1 MRWRAAVALCAAM
14 VLTACGG
21 ARAPHPIGE
30 PVAGGSAVVMQLN
43 EPRSLDPATL
53 GNAWGAQAFLG
64 NALYGTLLTNDP
76 RTGEVRPSMAASFAT
91 TDGGATFTLALRP
104 GLTFSD
110 GSPLDAAAVQVNWQ
124 RMKDPATG
132 SVLAGEAAMIASTE
146 VADPTTLTVNMAVP
160 APNYAQVVLASSLNW
175 VASPTALARGRQAF
189 DANPVGA
196 GPFMLASWIR
206 GGSIELAKNPA
217 YWDAPKP
224 YLDRIALRT
233 AHDAAQRYNSVVS
246 GGAAVAVETNWEN
259 LAKAREAGL
268 PTDVVQLNGG
278 LYLAMNTRRAPFDD
292 VRARRAVAAALDL
305 DAINST
311 AYDGK
316 GEPVRTLFTESSP
329 FYSDLELRRT
339 DRATAQRLFD
349 ELAAEGKAVRF
360 TFTSSAAS
368 EIRSI
373 AESVQAQLSSYTGVD
388 MQIKVLDFAAFPE
401 LATTHDFD
409 MLTWSAHFGDPDPRL
424 WSGFHS
430 AARSNYSGVHDAALD
445 AALQT
450 GRTATTAE
458 ARRAAYAVVQERLIE
473 LTPVLFVNRA
483 APAAIAAKNV
493 GGLVQYGNGSLLP
506 AELWLDNG
514 SE

>member
-1 MRWRAAVALCAAM
+1 MMRLAALALCAAM

-21 ARAPHPIGE
+21 ARAVHPVGE
-30 PVAGGSAVVMQLN
+30 PVAGGSAVVLQLN

-53 GNAWGAQAFLG
+53 GNAWGAQGLLG

-76 RTGEVRPSMAASFAT
+76 RTGEVRPSMATSFT
-91 TDGGATFTLALRP
+91 TQDGGATFTLTLRP

-110 GSPLDAAAVQVNWQ
+110 GSPLDAAAVKVNWE

-132 SVLAGEAAMIASTE
+132 SVLTGEAAMVASTE
-146 VADPTTLTVNMAVP
+146 VVNPTTLAVTMVAP
-160 APNYAQVVLASSLNW
+160 APNYAQVVVSSSLNW
-175 VASPTALARGRQAF
+175 IASPAALARGRQAF

-196 GPFMLASWIR
+196 GPFTLESWIR
-206 GGSIELAKNPA
+206 GGSIELASNPT
-217 YWDAPKP
+217 YWDTPKP

-233 AHDAAQRYNSVVS
+233 AHDASQRYNSVVS
-246 GGAAVAVETNWEN
+246 GGAAVAVETNWAN
-259 LAKAREAGL
+259 LAKARDAGL

-292 VRARRAVAAALDL
+292 VRARKAVAAALDL
-305 DAINST
+305 DAIDST
-311 AYDGK
+311 VYAGK

-329 FYSDLELRRT
+329 LYSDRELRRT

-349 ELAAEGKAVRF
+349 ELAAEGKPVRF

-373 AESVQAQLSSYTGVD
+373 AESVQAQLSTFEHVD
-388 MQIKVLDFAAFPE
+388 VQITVLDFAAFPE
-401 LATTHDFD
+401 LATTRDFD

-430 AARSNYSGVHDAALD
+430 DARSNYSGVQDAELD
-445 AALQT
+445 AALQA
-450 GRTATTAE
+450 GRTATTTE
-458 ARRAAYAVVQERLIE
+458 ERRAAYAVVQERLIE
-473 LTPVLFVNRA
+473 LTPVVFVTRA
-483 APAAIAAKNV
+483 APAAVAAQNV

-506 AELWLDNG
+506 AELWID
-514 SE
+514 SDE